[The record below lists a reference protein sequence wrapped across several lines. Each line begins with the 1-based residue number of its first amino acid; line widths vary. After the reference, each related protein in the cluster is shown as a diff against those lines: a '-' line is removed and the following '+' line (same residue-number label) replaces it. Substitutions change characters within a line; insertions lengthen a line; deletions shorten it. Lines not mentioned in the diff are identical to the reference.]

1 MAVAFALWEL
11 VMVPVGLMVLILI
24 AVPGAGVHDAH
35 DAHDTAAPASVDT
48 QHLAAPV
55 EPVPLL
61 LADPGHRSG
70 PKGPAAR

>member
-24 AVPGAGVHDAH
+24 AVPGAGADDTHDA
-35 DAHDTAAPASVDT
+35 ASPARVGA
-48 QHLAAPV
+48 QHLVAPV

-61 LADPGHRSG
+61 LADPGHRSR
-70 PKGPAAR
+70 PEGPAAR

>member
-1 MAVAFALWEL
+1 MAVAFVLWEL
-11 VMVPVGLMVLILI
+11 VMVPVGLMVLILLV
-24 AVPGAGVHDAH
+24 VPGAGAH
-35 DAHDTAAPASVDT
+35 DSRDAASPARVDA

-61 LADPGHRSG
+61 LADPGHRSR